1 MALSTVSESRA
12 TLPVFDPINYV
23 QNVLNQANTLKA
35 TTNQATQIANELR
48 QIEMQAQ
55 ALRNIPKGQW
65 GQIRADLAQLQQIM
79 QRSQTI
85 NYADQNLTGDFA
97 RMYPGF
103 HSPTNYLQEYRG
115 WVDNAL
121 GGIKASLQDADIQN
135 RQLGSEDDVLQ
146 ALRSMSDGASGH
158 MQALQVGNM
167 IAVQQVQQL
176 QKLRQLQMAQIQA
189 QAGFL
194 ATQQQ
199 GQSSQYAS
207 LKAWIDSA
215 NAPAVKF

>member
-1 MALSTVSESRA
+1 LILSVAAESKATV
-12 TLPVFDPINYV
+12 PVFDPINYV

-35 TTNQATQIANELR
+35 TINQATQIANELR

-55 ALRNIPKGQW
+55 ALRNIPRGQW
-65 GQIRADLAQLQQIM
+65 GEIRADIAQLQQIM

-97 RMYPGF
+97 KMYPGF
-103 HSPTNYLQEYRG
+103 HSPANYVQEYRG

-135 RQLGSEDDVLQ
+135 RQLRSEDDVLQ
-146 ALRSMSDGASGH
+146 ALQSMSDGASGH
-158 MQALQVGNM
+158 MEALQVGNM

-199 GQSSQYAS
+199 SQSSQYAS

-215 NAPAVKF
+215 SAPAVKF